1 MRNHINNPRNQKV
14 AVVLGL
20 VVILGIAWLTGP
32 EIIRRYHPHYNSLSG
47 WKQISGRWSSQAD
60 VLSNTNY
67 GRGDMLIAEHSNGGD
82 YSIAADVRFDIVFSE
97 THYGDAGL
105 VIRATDPQPGVDSY
119 MGYYAGLRLN
129 DQALVLG
136 RATYGWQEL
145 ATRKLATPLSIGS
158 WYHLE
163 LTAQG
168 CNLSATVTP
177 SEGRPGTRLDF
188 KDEHCLTHGVAGL
201 RSFYAQASW
210 RNVKILVK

>member
-1 MRNHINNPRNQKV
+1 MRNKLQNPRSRTAAV
-14 AVVLGL
+14 VLALVVVLGL
-20 VVILGIAWLTGP
+20 AWLARL
-32 EIIRRYHPHYNSLSG
+32 EIIRRSYPHYNSLSG
-47 WKQISGRWSSQAD
+47 WRPISGRWSSQAN

-67 GRGDMLIAEHSNGGD
+67 GRGDMLIAEHSNRDD

-129 DQALVLG
+129 DQALILG
-136 RATYGWQEL
+136 RATYGWREL
-145 ATRKLATPLSIGS
+145 MAKKLVAPVSIGS

-163 LTAQG
+163 LTARG
-168 CNLSATVTP
+168 CNLSAIVAPADGGP
-177 SEGRPGTRLDF
+177 STRLDYR
-188 KDEHCLTHGVAGL
+188 DEHCMTRGVAGL

-210 RNVKILVK
+210 RNVQILPK